1 MFFTR
6 LVFLTFILTRGGRH
20 RDRRFF
26 YGRWGARL
34 GLFRPT
40 RFRSPRSRSPAAL
53 LARWAGALYRVL
65 VTLYHL
71 TSPDRLDAILREG
84 LRASEALAG
93 NEIRVRPTQ
102 PVICRLRRKAR

>member
-1 MFFTR
+1 MGR
-6 LVFLTFILTRGGRH
+6 SVGLVP
-20 RDRRFF
+20 
-26 YGRWGARL
+26 
-34 GLFRPT
+34 PT

-93 NEIRVRPTQ
+93 NEMPGAAHTACDLPITTQ
-102 PVICRLRRKAR
+102 GRDDLTGYDGCKMLPAT

>member
-34 GLFRPT
+34 GLFRPHVSG
-40 RFRSPRSRSPAAL
+40 R
-53 LARWAGALYRVL
+53 
-65 VTLYHL
+65 
-71 TSPDRLDAILREG
+71 
-84 LRASEALAG
+84 
-93 NEIRVRPTQ
+93 RVRVRRRRCWRGG
-102 PVICRLRRKAR
+102 PVLYIVRW